1 MLFLMERTQPMKVF
15 ILGREYEFYETTP
28 DKDPVLKNADGYCD
42 KSTAVCVIDAR
53 REKELNDL
61 DDMDSHKRK
70 VSRHELIHAFL
81 AESGLVEQCDW
92 ACEEMIDWLA
102 YQFPKMMDVFK
113 TVGCL
118 E

>member
-1 MLFLMERTQPMKVF
+1 MSMKVLV
-15 ILGREYEFYETTP
+15 LGRAYEFRETTP
-28 DKDPVLKNADGYCD
+28 DQDPVLKNADGYCD
-42 KSTAVCVIDAR
+42 WSTGVCVIDAKR
-53 REKELNDL
+53 NKELDDL
-61 DDMDSHKRK
+61 GDMNIHKRK

-102 YQFPKMMDVFK
+102 CQFPKMMEAFR